1 MKLDHQQRNLYNI
14 GVSYKKADAH
24 TRGRYSLSKDNQI
37 KLLKEAKEIGFEG
50 IFILSTCNRTEI
62 TGFAEHPYQLI
73 QLLCKYSDGNV
84 EEFARISNVYKGNE
98 AVNQLFRIGTGL
110 ESQILGDFE
119 IIGQIKKSFYHSKKM
134 TLAHGLLERIT
145 NAVIQ
150 ASKRIKTE
158 TEISSGAT
166 SVAFAS
172 VQYILKSV
180 EGISEKNIVL
190 FGTGKIGAN
199 TCENLVK
206 HTQNDHII
214 LINRTQEKA
223 EKIAGKFPVIVKPFG
238 SLTTAIHD
246 ADVLI
251 VATGAEKPTVNL
263 DLIHNNKPLLI
274 LDLSIPRN
282 VAHEVNNHPLVK
294 VVHLDELSQITD
306 ATFEKRQ
313 KHIPKAEKILKEVED
328 EFFIWLEHRK
338 YVPTLKAFKEK
349 KLYHEEEFLSHE
361 EKWNELFLTG
371 LRTKWGVS
379 KSQITSFGGL
389 TKKER
394 VVLNQY
400 ILDGKL
406 EEGPTQIV
414 LSDSGFLFADA
425 IAKDFFRVS

>member
-1 MKLDHQQRNLYNI
+1 MIKGEHFHAI
-14 GVSYKKADAH
+14 GLSYKTADIDH
-24 TRGRYSLSKDNQI
+24 RGKFSLDETQ
-37 KLLKEAKEIGFEG
+37 LHGLFLEAKDAG
-50 IFILSTCNRTEI
+50 IRDLLVINTCNRTEI
-62 TGFAEHPYQLI
+62 YAWTTLAETLI
-73 QLLCKYSDGNV
+73 NLLCDHSGAARDLFDTFGYVYSG
-84 EEFARISNVYKGNE
+84 SNGIHH
-98 AVNQLFRIGTGL
+98 LFRVGTGL

-119 IIGQIKKSFYHSKKM
+119 IIGQIKQSFYRSKKM
-134 TLAHGLLERIT
+134 KLAHGPIERIT

-172 VQYILKSV
+172 VQYILKNV
-180 EGISEKNIVL
+180 ENISQKNILL

-251 VATGAEKPTVNL
+251 VATGSQNPTIGL

-282 VAHEVNNHPLVK
+282 VEQEVNSHPLVE
-294 VVHLDELSQITD
+294 VIHLDELSQITD
-306 ATFEKRQ
+306 ATFEKR
-313 KHIPKAEKILKEVED
+313 KKYIPQAENILKEVED
-328 EFFIWLEHRK
+328 EFFVWLEHRK

-349 KLYHEEEFLSHE
+349 
-361 EKWNELFLTG
+361 
-371 LRTKWGVS
+371 
-379 KSQITSFGGL
+379 
-389 TKKER
+389 
-394 VVLNQY
+394 
-400 ILDGKL
+400 
-406 EEGPTQIV
+406 IV
-414 LSDSGFLFADA
+414 LSDSVDQEVTVSNETDQMAQKITGQ
-425 IAKDFFRVS
+425 IAAYLRTNPEKAEHTVAVIIDVFNLTPESFNE

>member
-1 MKLDHQQRNLYNI
+1 MIKSKHFHVI
-14 GVSYKKADAH
+14 GVSYKTADIEL
-24 TRGRYSLSKDNQI
+24 RSQFSLNETQ
-37 KLLKEAKEIGFEG
+37 LHGLFLEAKEAELRNLLVIN
-50 IFILSTCNRTEI
+50 TCNRTEI
-62 TGFAEHPYQLI
+62 YAWTSTAETLI
-73 QLLCKYSDGNV
+73 ELLCKHTGTSRNLFDTIGYTHSDSDG
-84 EEFARISNVYKGNE
+84 FHHF
-98 AVNQLFRIGTGL
+98 FRVGTGL

-172 VQYILKSV
+172 VQYILKNV
-180 EGISEKNIVL
+180 IDISKKNIVL

-206 HTQNDHII
+206 HTQNDHIV

-251 VATGAEKPTVNL
+251 VATGAQNPTVNL

-282 VAHEVNNHPLVK
+282 VSPEVNNHPLVK
-294 VVHLDELSQITD
+294 VIHLDELSQITD

-349 KLYHEEEFLSHE
+349 
-361 EKWNELFLTG
+361 
-371 LRTKWGVS
+371 
-379 KSQITSFGGL
+379 
-389 TKKER
+389 
-394 VVLNQY
+394 
-400 ILDGKL
+400 
-406 EEGPTQIV
+406 IV
-414 LSDSGFLFADA
+414 LSDNMDNEITSLVDTDQIIQKITGQ
-425 IAKDFFRVS
+425 IAAYLRTNPEKAEETVAVLKNVFDLAPENFNE

>member
-1 MKLDHQQRNLYNI
+1 MIKSKHFHVI
-14 GVSYKKADAH
+14 GVSYKTADIEL
-24 TRGRYSLSKDNQI
+24 RSRFSLNETQ
-37 KLLKEAKEIGFEG
+37 LHGLFLEAKDAKLRNLLVIN
-50 IFILSTCNRTEI
+50 TCNRTEI
-62 TGFAEHPYQLI
+62 YAWTSTAETLI
-73 QLLCKYSDGNV
+73 ELLCKHTGTSRNLFDIIGYTHSDSDG
-84 EEFARISNVYKGNE
+84 FHH
-98 AVNQLFRIGTGL
+98 LFRVGTGL

-172 VQYILKSV
+172 VQYILKNV
-180 EGISEKNIVL
+180 IDISKKNIVL

-206 HTQNDHII
+206 HTQNDHIV

-251 VATGAEKPTVNL
+251 VATGAQNPTVNL

-282 VAHEVNNHPLVK
+282 VSPEVNNHPLVK
-294 VVHLDELSQITD
+294 VIHLDELSQITD

-349 KLYHEEEFLSHE
+349 
-361 EKWNELFLTG
+361 
-371 LRTKWGVS
+371 
-379 KSQITSFGGL
+379 
-389 TKKER
+389 
-394 VVLNQY
+394 
-400 ILDGKL
+400 
-406 EEGPTQIV
+406 IV
-414 LSDSGFLFADA
+414 LSDNMDNEITSLVDTDQIIQKITGQ
-425 IAKDFFRVS
+425 IAAYLRTNPEKAEETVAVLKNVFDLAPENYNE

>member
-1 MKLDHQQRNLYNI
+1 KLRDFLVIN
-14 GVSYKKADAH
+14 
-24 TRGRYSLSKDNQI
+24 
-37 KLLKEAKEIGFEG
+37 
-50 IFILSTCNRTEI
+50 TCNRTEI
-62 TGFAEHPYQLI
+62 YAWTSTAETLI
-73 QLLCKYSDGNV
+73 ELLCKHTGTSRNLFETIGYTHSDSDG
-84 EEFARISNVYKGNE
+84 FHHF
-98 AVNQLFRIGTGL
+98 FRVGTGL

-172 VQYILKSV
+172 VQYILKNV
-180 EGISEKNIVL
+180 IDISKKNILL

-206 HTQNDHII
+206 HTQNDHIV

-238 SLTTAIHD
+238 SLTASIHD

-251 VATGAEKPTVNL
+251 VATGAQNTTVNL

-282 VAHEVNNHPLVK
+282 VSPEVNNHPLVK
-294 VVHLDELSQITD
+294 VIHLDELSQITD

-349 KLYHEEEFLSHE
+349 
-361 EKWNELFLTG
+361 
-371 LRTKWGVS
+371 
-379 KSQITSFGGL
+379 
-389 TKKER
+389 
-394 VVLNQY
+394 
-400 ILDGKL
+400 
-406 EEGPTQIV
+406 IV
-414 LSDSGFLFADA
+414 LSDNMDNEITSLVETDQIIQKITGQ
-425 IAKDFFRVS
+425 IAAYLRTNPEKAEETVAVLKNVFDLAPENYNE

>member
-1 MKLDHQQRNLYNI
+1 MIKSKHFHVI
-14 GVSYKKADAH
+14 GVSYKTADIEL
-24 TRGRYSLSKDNQI
+24 RSRFSLNETQ
-37 KLLKEAKEIGFEG
+37 LHGLFLEAKDAKLRDFLVIN
-50 IFILSTCNRTEI
+50 TCNRTEI
-62 TGFAEHPYQLI
+62 YAWTSTAETLI
-73 QLLCKYSDGNV
+73 ELLCKHTGTSRNLFDTIGYTHSDSDG
-84 EEFARISNVYKGNE
+84 FHH
-98 AVNQLFRIGTGL
+98 LFRVGTGL

-158 TEISSGAT
+158 TKISSGAT

-172 VQYILKSV
+172 VQYILKNV
-180 EGISEKNIVL
+180 IDISKKNIVL

-206 HTQNDHII
+206 HTQNDHIV

-251 VATGAEKPTVNL
+251 VATGAQNPTVNL

-282 VAHEVNNHPLVK
+282 VSPEVNNHPLVK
-294 VVHLDELSQITD
+294 VIHLDELSQITD

-349 KLYHEEEFLSHE
+349 
-361 EKWNELFLTG
+361 
-371 LRTKWGVS
+371 
-379 KSQITSFGGL
+379 
-389 TKKER
+389 
-394 VVLNQY
+394 
-400 ILDGKL
+400 
-406 EEGPTQIV
+406 IV
-414 LSDSGFLFADA
+414 LSDNMDNEITSLVDTDQIIQKITGQ
-425 IAKDFFRVS
+425 IAAYLRTNPEKAEETVAVLKNVFDLAPENYNE